1 MHPRT
6 LGVLALVAGWLGVAA
21 ARAGQPPAR
30 VCAAR
35 YVVCHDGMVLE
46 LRHSSLVRVAG
57 PVLPGVLRVM
67 GGFVPG
73 ILPRHRQ
80 RELADLLP
88 GTWRPPRLPDPDLR
102 PDGRPLIVLDP
113 GHGGDQEGAIGARG
127 TSEKELVLDVARRT
141 LHAFADEEAEVV
153 VTRLQ
158 DEEVSLWDRV
168 ALANQLGADLFVS
181 IHANAFPSPSLG
193 GVETFFH
200 SIDASGEEA
209 RRVASFENAPSGQSA
224 QVAPDTLSFILED
237 MQRDE
242 KLRNSSR
249 LAHLVQERL
258 ARALP
263 FENRG
268 VMQADFVVLRG
279 TRMPSVLLEL
289 GFLTNPREEKILNRP
304 EVRERIARAIR
315 QGVMA
320 YLALIRNKTVGL
332 PREVGLQ

>member
-1 MHPRT
+1 MV
-6 LGVLALVAGWLGVAA
+6 VLLAVVAGWMVPPH
-21 ARAGQPPAR
+21 ARAGQPPAP
-30 VCAAR
+30 VPAAR

-57 PVLPGVLRVM
+57 PVLPGAQRVM

-73 ILPRHRQ
+73 FLPGERQ

-88 GTWRPPRLPDPDLR
+88 GTWRPPRLPAPGLR
-102 PDGRPLIVLDP
+102 PAGLPLVVLDP
-113 GHGGDQEGAIGARG
+113 GHGGDQKGAIGTRG
-127 TSEKELVLDVARRT
+127 TREKELVLDVARRA
-141 LHAFADEEAEVV
+141 LDAFAGEDVEVV
-153 VTRLQ
+153 ATRLL

-200 SIDASGEEA
+200 SIEASEEEA

-224 QVAPDTLSFILED
+224 QAAPDTLSFILED

-258 ARALP
+258 ARAVP

-320 YLALIRNKTVGL
+320 YLALFRNKSVSL